1 MYKTNLFLFS
11 VRFFLRWKSAFFLWS
26 KRRKH
31 CRASGWLLRSI
42 VSNLFS
48 SNWTLNSNF
57 VTALKANKKSMYFQ
71 LTIVNANDFRLTKHP
86 EQLAKK
92 RAAFFLSEAGTW
104 INVCWTAAAATKA
117 RCFFLPGI
125 KAKQL
130 AKRKAGAFVQ
140 SKWSIHH
147 GYITFTYL
155 DQLSKP

>member
-71 LTIVNANDFRLTKHP
+71 LAIVNANDFRVKRP
-86 EQLAKK
+86 EQLAKN
-92 RAAFFLSEAGTW
+92 RAAFFLSKAG
-104 INVCWTAAAATKA
+104 NDCWTAAEATKA
-117 RCFFLPGI
+117 RCFVLPGI

-140 SKWSIHH
+140 SKSSIHH